1 MKYRTCGYRVYTGKR
16 KGKPIPTPLFPNK
29 PTSKSPQNA
38 RKHSVTITITEC
50 FLAGALGLE
59 PRAYGFGG
67 IPSRLIFH
75 CTATTFLFYCTGDTN
90 LTQGIIQHTV
100 RHALWSLSPLPKNLH
115 YRFPIQIHIHFF
127 RTN

>member
-1 MKYRTCGYRVYTGKR
+1 MDGCRPFESRVQ
-16 KGKPIPTPLFPNK
+16 
-29 PTSKSPQNA
+29 SKKSN
-38 RKHSVTITITEC
+38 TEWC
-50 FLAGALGLE
+50 WTFLAGALGLE

-67 IPSRLIFH
+67 IPLRLIFH